1 MKGGEMGYVLKI
13 LRQLRSSKIYP
24 EGTVSSVLNM
34 SKKQNVFFFYYEG
47 HFGCTNLLGLMGV
60 TLL

>member
-34 SKKQNVFFFYYEG
+34 SKKQNVFYYEG
-47 HFGCTNLLGLMGV
+47 HFGCTNFLGLMGV

>member
-1 MKGGEMGYVLKI
+1 MGYVLKI

-34 SKKQNVFFFYYEG
+34 SKKQNVFFF
-47 HFGCTNLLGLMGV
+47 TMKD
-60 TLL
+60 TLVVLICSV

>member
-1 MKGGEMGYVLKI
+1 MGYVLKI

-34 SKKQNVFFFYYEG
+34 SKKQNVFFF
-47 HFGCTNLLGLMGV
+47 FFTMKD
-60 TLL
+60 TLVVLISSV